1 MNEHTKAAVDLIAA
15 MTAAMVPSMPYN
27 GTGGHAGSDTSKERA
42 EREADDGTLAKRQ
55 REIIAFLWAQADRG
69 ATWAEVAEHLGI
81 HHGSASGALSNLH
94 KAGRIVRTTDRRGRS
109 EVYMVAEIAATLP
122 VTLAAPRASVTR
134 KEIAEAVAVIEARL
148 FIGGFFDTEIER
160 SLKVLRRAGGVGHED

>member
-1 MNEHTKAAVDLIAA
+1 MNKDTKAAVDLIAA

-27 GTGGHAGSDTSKERA
+27 GTGGHSGSDTSKERA

-55 REIIAFLWAQADRG
+55 REVMAFLWARSDYG
-69 ATWAEVAEHLGI
+69 ATWNEVAEHLGI

-109 EVYMVAEIAATLP
+109 EVYMIAEIAATLP
-122 VTLAAPRASVTR
+122 VTLAAPRANASK
-134 KEIAEAVAVIEARL
+134 KEIAEAVAVIEKRL
-148 FIGGFFDTEIER
+148 FIAGFCDVEIER
-160 SLKVLRRAGGVGHED
+160 ALAVLRRAGGSHED

>member
-1 MNEHTKAAVDLIAA
+1 MNKDTKAAVDLIAA

-55 REIIAFLWAQADRG
+55 REVMAFLWAQADRG

-94 KAGRIVRTTDRRGRS
+94 KTGRIVRTTDRRGRS
-109 EVYMVAEIAATLP
+109 EVYMIAEIAATLP
-122 VTLAAPRASVTR
+122 VTLAAPRANASK
-134 KEIAEAVAVIEARL
+134 KEIAEAVAVIEKRL
-148 FIGGFFDTEIER
+148 FIAGFCDVEIER
-160 SLKVLRRAGGVGHED
+160 ALAVLRRAGGSHED

>member
-69 ATWAEVAEHLGI
+69 ATWAEVVEHLGI

-109 EVYMVAEIAATLP
+109 EVYMIAEIAATLP
-122 VTLAAPRASVTR
+122 VTLAPPRANASK
-134 KEIAEAVAVIEARL
+134 KEIAEAVAVIEKRL
-148 FIGGFFDTEIER
+148 FIAGFCDVEIER
-160 SLKVLRRAGGVGHED
+160 ALAVLRRAGGGSHED